1 MDVHGCPWVRAS
13 FILRAIPFKKPK
25 QVTSKSFRHYEPF
38 ASDSSS
44 RVDGRCSQAD
54 SHLFRVRKFSWMH
67 VILKP
72 LVLSPDSPIKPEQCG
87 AHRYSVSSKFN
98 HEFWKASLTPTTNWL
113 LSSTKYGVMIQISK
127 TTTNCIVVL
136 STPLEDENSDWHASS
151 SKSFRKI
158 LEPNESLPTKPL
170 SSLDQCICSQLG
182 DLAAAAGTALG
193 SNRCCFVSLQTA
205 SRRGPI
211 STTKIEFFL

>member
-1 MDVHGCPWVRAS
+1 MEGLHKTSLLEKTLRHHDTKIWKCMKMVVGSKTLFSLVQYDGCPWMPMS
-13 FILRAIPFKKPK
+13 SSIIPSPCAIPFKKPK

-98 HEFWKASLTPTTNWL
+98 HEFWKASLHQLPIGCYPARSMGWWFRSL
-113 LSSTKYGVMIQISK
+113 KPPP
-127 TTTNCIVVL
+127 IVL
-136 STPLEDENSDWHASS
+136 
-151 SKSFRKI
+151 
-158 LEPNESLPTKPL
+158 
-170 SSLDQCICSQLG
+170 
-182 DLAAAAGTALG
+182 
-193 SNRCCFVSLQTA
+193 
-205 SRRGPI
+205 
-211 STTKIEFFL
+211 